1 MTLSPTATGSA
12 AHSTLETDFL
22 LPKPANI
29 AFLNGFY
36 DYQAPWSWP
45 EITLL
50 SQPPA
55 EVTPTHMPDLP
66 EQGFEILVS
75 EDNIQLNYQQANS
88 LLYALHALKQLRQAF
103 PQRLPCL
110 TIRDQPSYLD
120 RGILLD
126 ISRDKVPTMS
136 HLKGLID
143 LWASLRINQLQL
155 YTEHT
160 FAWQQHRTV
169 WQDKSPMTAQE
180 IQQIDAYC
188 QERGITLIANMA
200 TFGHMERW
208 LAHSEY
214 QHLAEQ
220 TTGFYDQRGD
230 FRPFSFGLNPLSE
243 NCVSF
248 VSELMDELT
257 PNFSSSIINI
267 NFDETMDL
275 GVDASKAACEA
286 SSKGQV
292 YVDYLNKIL
301 ALTEAKQLH
310 TQIFSDML
318 FHYPDILSQLPS
330 NLTLLNWGYEADHP
344 YDKEHQ
350 ILQQTGL
357 PYQVVVSTCC
367 FASIS
372 GRWQNAKSHMLT
384 AARSGLK
391 FGASG
396 YHVSEWGD
404 MGHAQQDIFPY
415 SGYIY
420 GAALAWSPEKNH
432 DLDVLTWLQSLVCK
446 GDATAAFW
454 ALRLQDVY
462 LDLGINTPNACF
474 LGPLLFDQRFRRHL
488 RRSTNLTQEGF
499 AKAEQVLQ
507 DCLNQVAD
515 IRDNALQQQLGFTAK
530 LLLHGVYLG
539 QALLANNSRDVEDL
553 SAHTKVQLLTH
564 ITPLLAEYQ
573 ALWLSCNRPGGLQ
586 DSMAKLQ
593 VLVDLYQA

>member
-1 MTLSPTATGSA
+1 MTHKSASPAHAEPLESPCNFLVPQPASLELQPGYYGYLSTWDLSV
-12 AHSTLETDFL
+12 
-22 LPKPANI
+22 
-29 AFLNGFY
+29 
-36 DYQAPWSWP
+36 
-45 EITLL
+45 ITLN
-50 SQPPA
+50 SCAPA
-55 EVTPTHMPDLP
+55 EVHTQLQCELP
-66 EQGFEILVS
+66 EQGFELLITAHKISLH
-75 EDNIQLNYQQANS
+75 YQNANS
-88 LLYALHALKQLRQAF
+88 LMYALHALKQLRQAF
-103 PQRLPCL
+103 PDRLPCMS
-110 TIRDQPSYLD
+110 IQDQPSYPD

-126 ISRDKVPTMS
+126 ISRDKVPTLV
-136 HLKGLID
+136 HLKRLID

-169 WQDKSPMTAQE
+169 WQDKSPMTAQD

-188 QERGITLIANMA
+188 QQRGITLIANMA

-208 LAHSEY
+208 LAHAEY

-230 FRPFSFGLNPLSE
+230 FRPFSFGLNPQSQD
-243 NCVSF
+243 CVSF

-257 PNFSSSIINI
+257 PNFTSSIINI

-275 GVDASKAACEA
+275 GVDASKSACEA

-350 ILQQTGL
+350 LLQQTGL

-384 AARSGLK
+384 AARSGLNY
-391 FGASG
+391 GASG

-420 GAALAWSPEKNH
+420 GAALAWAPEQNQT
-432 DLDVLTWLQSLVCK
+432 LDVQHWLQYLACD
-446 GDATAAFW
+446 GDADVAFW
-454 ALRLQDVY
+454 ALRLQDIY
-462 LDLGINTPNACF
+462 LDLGIETPNACF

-488 RRSTNLTQEGF
+488 RRSTNLTTEGF
-499 AKAEQVLQ
+499 AKAAQVLQ
-507 DCLNQVAD
+507 TCLAQVNS
-515 IRDNALQQQLGFTAK
+515 DNPSQLQQQIRFTAA
-530 LLLHGVYLG
+530 LLLHGVHLG

-553 SAHTKVQLLTH
+553 STASKAQ
-564 ITPLLAEYQ
+564 LLAEILPLLSQYR
-573 ALWLSCNRPGGLQ
+573 ALWLVHNREGGLQ
-586 DSMAKLQ
+586 DSQSKLQ
-593 VLVDLYQA
+593 VLVDLYQN